1 MASNFA
7 QYTNGV
13 QMPTGISEAGANV
26 GRFAQQGLS
35 SFGDSLGKGLETYN
49 DNVAKD
55 QVLASEAEALSDQ
68 IKQYA
73 KMFGDSPEHKPFADS
88 LSPFIEKLSKVPSMS
103 LTQKMGAVTSVKAGF
118 ANIGQQLQ
126 AFELMRGEKLKRD
139 FETAK
144 LGVGNGTV
152 VSTPIDIL
160 KGKVGIQTN
169 KTIKQNI
176 DDYSAVLDNVA
187 SKEGVKIDKAKAI
200 ADFKANI
207 KAQIAKGVDLQGK
220 PIDPAKLGKLKDQMA
235 NEETAVSDMMA
246 YWMNEDKDNKAAE
259 RLDTTLKPVDVQMT
273 EEIQAKIDALKKGDA
288 KGQETVAAIKA
299 LTKQRDD
306 LQAAIDRGDTVSGSV
321 LPTAVGG
328 TMDFLASNV
337 IENQMAVRQQMRAYK
352 LGSMLAGKGG
362 KLTKDDIHAV
372 VNELGQV
379 GPGMFGLRSIGSNIV
394 GAVEG
399 IITSVIGFESLTDG
413 DKKLIKETLKER
425 DAYREGSTAYASGG
439 AWDKSP
445 ITQVESIDSKIKS
458 LKESLTKT
466 DNAPAI
472 EAEIKKLEAFKVP
485 TSIATSEK
493 LVVGSYEKKVPVT
506 VEQKE
511 TAMAKFFQKKYG
523 YVPAGFR
530 DMFIKNTPEANFKT
544 METPY
549 GSFFYDGSGW
559 KQMAAPAK
567 AMTPKEMGEN
577 AAYQFGSV
585 GADGKTVPMNFANSG
600 IYLSGLFKGTPD
612 ALEKFRQEYYG
623 LSGSEKNISRLIE
636 INNMV
641 GESMPW
647 NAALQGEAKG
657 LIPQLKAA
665 LRTDIIGVGTV
676 SNYEQELINDVVA
689 DPTKFFSLEAS
700 DRAKLMVI
708 ADRIRNKIA
717 NYPTIYGLTVERAAD
732 SKTIE
737 QGLRQ
742 DLLTSNSKSRLEQE
756 WEARGGG
763 KTGVKIDWDLNKK

>member
-1 MASNFA
+1 
-7 QYTNGV
+7 
-13 QMPTGISEAGANV
+13 MPTGISEAGANI
-26 GRFAQQGLS
+26 GKFAQQGLS
-35 SFGDSLGKGLETYN
+35 SFGASLGEGLQTYN
-49 DNVAKD
+49 ENKAKD
-55 QVLASEAEALSDQ
+55 QILASEAEALGQQ
-68 IKQYA
+68 IQQYA

-103 LTQKMGAVTSVKAGF
+103 LTQKMGTVTSVKAGF

-220 PIDPAKLGKLKDQMA
+220 PIDPALLGKLKDQMA

-246 YWMNEDKDNKAAE
+246 YWMNEDKDNKAAA

-273 EEIQAKIDALKKGDA
+273 EEIQAKIDALKKGDS
-288 KGQETVAAIKA
+288 KGQATVAAIEA
-299 LTKQRDD
+299 LTKQKELMDKR
-306 LQAAIDRGDTVSGSV
+306 IEEGNVIEGSV
-321 LPTAVGG
+321 LPAAVGNFG
-328 TMDFLASNV
+328 NWINNV
-337 IENQMAVRQQMRAYK
+337 LNNEFALKAQARTYK
-352 LGSMLAGKGG
+352 GFGGG
-362 KLTKDDIHAV
+362 KITEEAAGRLLYDMQSTAGA
-372 VNELGQV
+372 LSFM
-379 GPGMFGLRSIGSNIV
+379 PIGANIK
-394 GAVEG
+394 A
-399 IITSVIGFESLTDG
+399 LTDTVINLFG
-413 DKKLIKETLKER
+413 AENLTIKEKKNIEAAIAKRNLNQDTSMTYGGVIDKSPSKQLEAVNTQIETLK
-425 DAYREGSTAYASGG
+425 
-439 AWDKSP
+439 K
-445 ITQVESIDSKIKS
+445 Q
-458 LKESLTKT
+458 LTKT

-472 EAEIKKLEAFKVP
+472 EAEIKKLEALKVP

-511 TAMAKFFQKKYG
+511 TAMANFFQKKYG

-530 DMFIKNTPEANFKT
+530 EMFIKNTPEANFKT

-567 AMTPKEMGEN
+567 AMTPKEIGEN

-600 IYLSGLFKGTPD
+600 IYLSGLFKGTPE
-612 ALEKFRQEYYG
+612 ALEKFRQEYYN

-737 QGLRQ
+737 KGLRQ
-742 DLLTSNSKSRLEQE
+742 DLLTSNSKSKLEME